1 MVANSRSNNRWQGEV
16 TRVPT
21 AVITDAEFADFSWE
35 QNFFA
40 EHGITLVVGNC
51 RTPQEAA
58 ALAADADAVITN
70 RCPINREVIAHL
82 NRCRIIVRYGVG
94 VDNVDIAAAT
104 EKGIIVCNVPDY
116 SVNEVATHAVALLLC
131 CWRKVHVGDAGL
143 KRSEWQNYRT
153 IAPVHRTIGKTVG
166 LFGFGRIARRVAEL
180 LYPFG
185 FRPIAFDPYVPD
197 EEMLLHGTE
206 KVEFAALLERSD
218 AISVHAPLTDETRGI
233 FNRDA
238 FARMKRGI
246 VFVNTARGGLVDE
259 AALLWALD
267 EGIVAAAG
275 LDVFVNE
282 PHPDPRLVR
291 HPKVIATPH
300 WAWYSEEALWELR
313 RKVAEQVV
321 QALKGERPTYA
332 LNFEAVMAKKSE

>member
-1 MVANSRSNNRWQGEV
+1 
-16 TRVPT
+16 
-21 AVITDAEFADFSWE
+21 
-35 QNFFA
+35 
-40 EHGITLVVGNC
+40 
-51 RTPQEAA
+51 
-58 ALAADADAVITN
+58 
-70 RCPINREVIAHL
+70 
-82 NRCRIIVRYGVG
+82 
-94 VDNVDIAAAT
+94 
-104 EKGIIVCNVPDY
+104 
-116 SVNEVATHAVALLLC
+116 
-131 CWRKVHVGDAGL
+131 
-143 KRSEWQNYRT
+143 
-153 IAPVHRTIGKTVG
+153 
-166 LFGFGRIARRVAEL
+166 
-180 LYPFG
+180 
-185 FRPIAFDPYVPD
+185 
-197 EEMLLHGTE
+197 
-206 KVEFAALLERSD
+206 LLERSD

-282 PHPDPRLVR
+282 PHPDPRLVC

-332 LNFEAVMAKKSE
+332 LNFEAVTAKKSE